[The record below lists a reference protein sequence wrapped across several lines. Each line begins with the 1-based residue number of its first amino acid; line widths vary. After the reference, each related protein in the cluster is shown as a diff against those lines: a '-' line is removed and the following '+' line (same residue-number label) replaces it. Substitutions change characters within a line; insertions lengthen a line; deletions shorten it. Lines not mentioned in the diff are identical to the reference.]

1 MADFLTNS
9 AEWMPLVRMKL
20 GVDEIDL
27 PDATLNNTILIDIAE
42 ERVKTLLA
50 TWSTDLVD
58 HASNIKMAAA
68 TFLAAEWTEWCERN
82 TPTLEYEG
90 PYRSER
96 AKIRWDDRHRDLI
109 AEAFKYLGKVDSEI
123 ALYKTVA
130 TVVSPATELFA
141 TS

>member
-27 PDATLNNTILIDIAE
+27 PDTTLNNTILINITK
-42 ERVKTLLA
+42 ERVKTLLPTWA
-50 TWSTDLVD
+50 TDIVL
-58 HASNIKMAAA
+58 HESNIKMAAA

-109 AEAFKYLGKVDSEI
+109 AEAFKYLGKIDPEI

-130 TVVSPATELFA
+130 TVVSPATALFA
-141 TS
+141 S